1 MLNQVQVIGYLGA
14 DPEVR
19 NLQSGETVANFSIAT
34 TEKWKDKQTM
44 EPMEHTEWIRVS
56 FFGRKA
62 EVIGEFVH
70 KGSLLYVSGKWKTR
84 KWTDQAGVERYST
97 DVQGQEFRILK
108 SPDRNQRH
116 DEDEFPV

>member
-19 NLQSGETVANFSIAT
+19 NLASGEMVANFSLAT
-34 TEKWKDKQTM
+34 TEKWKDKQTLQ
-44 EPMEHTEWIRVS
+44 PMEHTEWIRVS

-62 EVIGEFVH
+62 EVISEFVR
-70 KGSLLYVSGKWKTR
+70 KGSLLYISGKWKTR

-108 SPDRNQRH
+108 SPDRPNRP
-116 DEDEFPV
+116 EDDDFPV